1 MARLSPL
8 LLGQLREC
16 EDGLQRIHE
25 MVGYLPNALA
35 TMARKPTS
43 LNTLMA
49 LVGNVFRDPG
59 RFETGFK
66 FMLAYVA
73 SHAAGCAYSS
83 CHAAHA
89 AHEAGETDDR
99 INALADWEASEK
111 FSPREKAALALAK
124 AAGTLPVDVQDC
136 HFEALQVHFDEEEIV
151 EIAMSI
157 AIFGWFNRWNSMM
170 RTDLEQAPYEYVRDL
185 MGAAWSH
192 GRHRVPD
199 TTGEK
204 A

>member
-8 LLGQLREC
+8 PLGQLREC
-16 EDGLQRIHE
+16 EEGLQRIHD

-49 LVGNVFRDPG
+49 LVGNVFREPG

-66 FMLAYVA
+66 FLLAYIA
-73 SHAAGCAYSS
+73 SQAAGCAYSS

-89 AHEAGETDDR
+89 AHEGGETDDR
-99 INALADWEASEK
+99 ISALADWETSDM
-111 FSPREKAALALAK
+111 FSPREKAAFGLARAV
-124 AAGTLPVDVQDC
+124 GTLPVEVRDWHYAAMQ
-136 HFEALQVHFDEEEIV
+136 AYFDEEEIA

-157 AIFGWFNRWNSMM
+157 AIFGWFNRWNSLMC
-170 RTDLEQAPYEYVRDL
+170 TDLEEAPYEYVRDRL
-185 MGAAWSH
+185 GAAWSP
-192 GRHRVPD
+192 GRHQVPD
-199 TTGEK
+199 ATGET

>member
-8 LLGQLREC
+8 PLGQLREC
-16 EDGLQRIHE
+16 EEGLQRIHQ

-35 TMARKPTS
+35 TMARKPKS

-89 AHEAGETDDR
+89 AHEAGETDER
-99 INALADWEASEK
+99 ISALADWEASEM
-111 FSPREKAALALAK
+111 FSPGEKAALAFAK
-124 AAGTLPVDVQDC
+124 AGGTLPVDVQDR
-136 HFEALQVHFDEEEIV
+136 HFAALQAHFDEEEIA

-157 AIFGWFNRWNSMM
+157 AIFGWFNRWNSLMC
-170 RTDLEQAPYEYVRDL
+170 TDLEQAPYGYVRDL
-185 MGAAWSH
+185 MGAAWAP
-192 GRHRVPD
+192 GRHHVPD
-199 TTGEK
+199 TTGEQ